1 MFRSEKMKIGQ
12 ELNILESL
20 VLIRNWLS
28 YVVTNKYVN
37 EYLHVN
43 FKRFHKLSDEISFK
57 NLIQGLQTV
66 IKNHKKTT

>member
-1 MFRSEKMKIGQ
+1 MYI
-12 ELNILESL
+12 
-20 VLIRNWLS
+20 
-28 YVVTNKYVN
+28 VTNKYVN

-66 IKNHKKTT
+66 IKNHKKTTLSEVKNEQVDLPDQVNCLLFLCLS